1 MPSVEVRNER
11 SRCFEFWI
19 IWKFCQNEFHG
30 HIPCL
35 HVFRFCTSSQKEESN
50 NVSCKEKVFSKLRHM
65 LMLNSPWLVD
75 FLIDLRLV
83 SFQLTTGSVWAM
95 CMLHVGWGKRRH
107 HTHIKLSV
115 FSHVR
120 MLCHYYLWGRAGEA
134 TPNDNWVNKLLEI
147 QGSFSLFFF
156 FF

>member
-30 HIPCL
+30 HISCL
-35 HVFRFCTSSQKEESN
+35 HVSRFCTSSQKEESN
-50 NVSCKEKVFSKLRHM
+50 IVSCKEKVFSKLRHM
-65 LMLNSPWLVD
+65 LMFNSPWSVED
-75 FLIDLRLV
+75 FLRDLRLV

-107 HTHIKLSV
+107 QTPVKLTYPCKEHRQLLTMSEC
-115 FSHVR
+115 SATAINEGE
-120 MLCHYYLWGRAGEA
+120 LGRLHQMTIE
-134 TPNDNWVNKLLEI
+134 
-147 QGSFSLFFF
+147 
-156 FF
+156 